1 MQITIQD
8 LAAAAQ
14 LIDIATQRGAFK
26 AGEAAV
32 VGEIFGK
39 LSSFIEVANE
49 QATAAAAE
57 AAKVEQEQADSAAA
71 LAAGED
77 AAG

>member
-14 LIDIATQRGAFK
+14 LIDVATQRGAFK
-26 AGEAAV
+26 AAEASV

-39 LSSFIEVANE
+39 LSAFIQSANE
-49 QATAAAAE
+49 QAEAAKAAE
-57 AAKVEQEQADSAAA
+57 AATTEESLTESDLVVADESAA
-71 LAAGED
+71 G
-77 AAG
+77 

>member
-8 LAAAAQ
+8 IAAAAQ

-26 AGEAAV
+26 ANEATAV
-32 VGEIFGK
+32 GSIFDK
-39 LSSFIEVANE
+39 LSAFVQVANE
-49 QATAAAAE
+49 QAE
-57 AAKVEQEQADSAAA
+57 AAKAEADAVEKEQADSAAA

>member
-1 MQITIQD
+1 MQLTIQD
-8 LAAAAQ
+8 IAAAAQ

-26 AGEAAV
+26 ANEATA
-32 VGEIFGK
+32 VGEIFDK
-39 LSSFIEVANE
+39 ISSFIQAANE
-49 QATAAAAE
+49 QSAAAAE
-57 AAKVEQEQADSAAA
+57 AAAAAEQEQAASATA